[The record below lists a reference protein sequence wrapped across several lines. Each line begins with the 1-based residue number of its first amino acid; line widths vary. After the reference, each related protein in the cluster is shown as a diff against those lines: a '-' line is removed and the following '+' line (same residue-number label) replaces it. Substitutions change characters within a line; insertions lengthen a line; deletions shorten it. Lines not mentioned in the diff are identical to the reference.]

1 MDHTLPKLEGSLIIK
16 QTESAISVIK
26 STSAALCLFL
36 VAIFFITIIFLDTLI
51 KHRTQT
57 SHLNYVRFH
66 YGDTVETTART
77 YANLIKFHS
86 ERFQRTDIGM
96 SVKATNVFLIGAGE
110 TTEAYLCH
118 DREFADDDILQSL
131 LPQGV
136 QPFVFRTITD
146 ALHALDLCCTSEQ
159 KLPRTLF
166 ILLLISTRDPS
177 LERHEHEAFQMPASL
192 RDHCY
197 AIVGTGRGG
206 NGVPAHKLSKGS
218 KGPDGECLIMDLRAI
233 AGVCFD

>member
-1 MDHTLPKLEGSLIIK
+1 MGVAEWVATNIMDYTLPKLEGSLIIK

-26 STSAALCLFL
+26 GTSAALCFFL
-36 VAIFFITIIFLDTLI
+36 VIMFIITLIFLDTLI

-57 SHLNYVRFH
+57 LHLNYVRFH

-86 ERFQRTDIGM
+86 ERLQRTDIGM
-96 SVKATNVFLIGAGE
+96 STKITNVFLIGAGE
-110 TTEAYLCH
+110 TAEAYLRH
-118 DREFADDDILQSL
+118 DREFADDDVLQSL

-146 ALHALDLCCTSEQ
+146 ALHALDLCCTSEE

-166 ILLLISTRDPS
+166 ILLLISARDPS
-177 LERHEHEAFQMPASL
+177 AGAS
-192 RDHCY
+192 R
-197 AIVGTGRGG
+197 T
-206 NGVPAHKLSKGS
+206 
-218 KGPDGECLIMDLRAI
+218 
-233 AGVCFD
+233 